1 MFPSW
6 SVAPAPVKVQQT
18 RPSHNPSS
26 NRAKTTG
33 FCDHLI
39 CSQVSEKNNKSSET
53 ERACGASFC
62 QTVQPLPMYFTWF
75 NIQPFCF
82 VNQID
87 SHHWQMALWL
97 IGCGCF
103 QIIWR
108 WGSESEFLRA
118 PDCHALVSFIHAL
131 LSFQSREF
139 PHLKII
145 EQKPP
150 KMINTS

>member
-1 MFPSW
+1 
-6 SVAPAPVKVQQT
+6 
-18 RPSHNPSS
+18 
-26 NRAKTTG
+26 
-33 FCDHLI
+33 
-39 CSQVSEKNNKSSET
+39 
-53 ERACGASFC
+53 
-62 QTVQPLPMYFTWF
+62 MYFTWF

-97 IGCGCF
+97 IGCACF

-131 LSFQSREF
+131 VSFQRREF

-150 KMINTS
+150 KMINTRLKALSWVVLLYLTNCLLMILCSSNTSKMLSLRIYNFDFPGVSFTSLFVESQLFTFDFGKIGKLPAK